1 MSKLLESIYVKMLFG
16 AIIAFAGVAGGIYV
30 GFALVDKSPME
41 TGVSR
46 PATTGDNE
54 VQPWLEFNDGDLFP
68 LDDYFEL
75 DGSVAGFEQLLQG
88 KKTVLIFTSFGCEP
102 CSNLLKTWARDVAP
116 KLTADVQVVVC
127 ATRDADGVPDEY
139 RPLLEKAKLIYYDER
154 YYRDKYHLAFFPTVI
169 GVDASGFVQHIQFGF
184 DGTIDYEI
192 MDYFTNSNR

>member
-1 MSKLLESIYVKMLFG
+1 MSKLLESIYFKMLFG
-16 AIIAFAGVAGGIYV
+16 AVIAFAGIAGGIYV
-30 GFALVDKSPME
+30 GFALVDKSPQE
-41 TGVSR
+41 IGVSR
-46 PATTGDNE
+46 LAPTGDHE
-54 VQPWLEFNDGDLFP
+54 VQPWVEFDIGDLFP

-102 CSNLLKTWARDVAP
+102 CLKLLQTWGRDVAP
-116 KLTADVQVVVC
+116 KLADNVQVIVC
-127 ATRDADGVPDEY
+127 ATRDADAVPDEY

-154 YYRDKYHLAFFPTVI
+154 YYRDKYHMAFFPTVV

-192 MDYFTNSNR
+192 MDYFTISDR